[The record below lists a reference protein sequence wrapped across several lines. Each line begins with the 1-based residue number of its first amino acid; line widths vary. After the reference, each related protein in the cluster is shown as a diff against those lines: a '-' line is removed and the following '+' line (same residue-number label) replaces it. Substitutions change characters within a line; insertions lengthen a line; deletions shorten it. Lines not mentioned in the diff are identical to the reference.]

1 VADFPVR
8 LHPSAEEEAN
18 NAWSWYAER
27 SASAAAAFLVEL
39 DAAVFAISE
48 APSRWPRIYGRYRR
62 FPMRTFPFSIVYA
75 VRRDLVEVVA
85 VAHYRRKP
93 GYWRDRQHAL

>member
-8 LHPSAEEEAN
+8 FHPSAEEEAN
-18 NAWSWYAER
+18 NAWSWYAEH

-48 APSRWPRIYGRYRR
+48 APSRWPRIHGRYRR
-62 FPMRTFPFSIVYA
+62 FPMRKFPFSIVYA
-75 VRRDLVEVVA
+75 VRREFVEVMA

-93 GYWRDRQHAL
+93 GYWRVR